1 MAATNTTSI
10 TTTTSGIQ
18 EGTQLQ
24 VTQNQNTTT
33 VGNYITDISIQP
45 YIKNRIVSF
54 FAYNMR
60 PNRRVHIFFDSV
72 NVDEYCAPG
81 SRLFVGSAGDPSY
94 NVYVVPTDGSNY
106 QSVSRVGNWGSPV
119 YTDQNGRVTGQF
131 NLPGGKFKT
140 GDRALQICDVDSL
153 VYGNDAITTVSSA
166 VFTASNITVSKETL
180 TLTTVT
186 PELNFIP
193 VSNTFVNT
201 DTTVLTSIIQDNVTV
216 LPPPPPPPPPIWFFF
231 LEPVAQA
238 LTINTPNGE
247 AGLYATSIDLFFKQK
262 SLIAERGV
270 NIYIC
275 ETQNGYPNGKVILPF
290 SSVHKTYHE
299 VNTSADGTVATRFTF
314 ESPVFLANKQTYAF
328 VVRPDNNDQDYQVWT
343 AELGDTDI
351 KTGYQMFSQPVIGTA
366 FYGATQEQWTALQT
380 EYVKFTLNRA
390 RFNTQKGQA
399 IFINTNTDFIS
410 VFNVSY
416 SNSTS
421 DILSGDY
428 VYQSDNSSPT
438 TANTSV
444 NGIVNFYNDVKDI
457 LYVDNSTGNFSTNK
471 NFQIHRFANAS
482 VVGSPN
488 SSTIV
493 AYGNT
498 GSLYNPVVDA
508 VVPQMAYIT
517 PAGTSV
523 EYFYTGTT
531 NSYSIESKETKVT
544 PGYEKE
550 MYDYERIVAS
560 RTNELT
566 SMAGKSFYIKGILY
580 SDSEFLSP
588 AIDTVRN
595 QQLVIKN
602 EIDPLGFDY
611 DEYFNNGNAK
621 SKYVSKV
628 ITLANGQDAEDIQII
643 LTAFR
648 PISSDIEVWIKF
660 LNGEDTESISQKTWT
675 PLYNVGYGL
684 YSDPSNPADMKEYV
698 YSVPSYY
705 VPIIT
710 SGTVTVSGTTVTGTG
725 TSTSFL
731 SQLQPGWFVTF
742 LVPSTAGYVEQK
754 RRIVSIASDNSLTVS
769 SAFVG
774 TYTTPTKMYLAPPP
788 TTAWVGKDDRT
799 ALTGTVSSYTT
810 NNAIVGSGT
819 TFTTSLSV
827 GSIISVGSDQ
837 QVVVSISNNT
847 LLNVGTPW
855 SSNNSGASGYITSK
869 PGLSYYNNATNFFT
883 SFKQFQIKI
892 VLKSNDT
899 SKVPIIDDL
908 RALAMQM

>member
-1 MAATNTTSI
+1 MSVTNTTSVI
-10 TTTTSGIQ
+10 STTTGIR
-18 EGTQLQ
+18 EGTRLQ
-24 VTQNQNTTT
+24 VTENRNTTT
-33 VGNYITDISIQP
+33 VGNYVTDISIQP

-72 NVDEYCAPG
+72 NVDQHCAPG
-81 SRLFVGSAGDPSY
+81 SRMVTGVESTDNTY
-94 NVYVVPTDGSNY
+94 IVPTDSSNY
-106 QSVSRVGNWGSPV
+106 QTVSRAGDWGTAV
-119 YTDQNGRVTGQF
+119 YTDRNGRVTGQF
-131 NLPGGKFKT
+131 NVPASTFRT
-140 GDRALQICDVDSL
+140 GERALQICDVDSL
-153 VYGNDAITTVSSA
+153 IYGNDSITTVSSA
-166 VFTASNITVSKETL
+166 TFTASNITVSRDTL

-201 DTTVLTSIIQDNVTV
+201 DTTVLTSVIEDNVTI
-216 LPPPPPPPPPIWFFF
+216 LPPPPPPQPFPWWLF

-247 AGLYATSIDLFFKQK
+247 AGIYATSIDLYFKQK
-262 SLIAERGV
+262 SLIAARGV
-270 NIYIC
+270 NVYIC

-290 SSVHKTYHE
+290 SRVHKTYYE
-299 VNTSADGTVATRFTF
+299 VNTSEDASVATRFTF
-314 ESPVFLANKQTYAF
+314 EAPVFLANKQTYAF
-328 VVRPDNNDQDYQVWT
+328 VVRPDNNDQDYQIWT
-343 AELGDTDI
+343 AELGDTDVSS
-351 KTGYQMFSQPVIGTA
+351 GRQMFSQPVVGTA

-390 RFNTQKGQA
+390 RFNTQRGQA
-399 IFINTNTDFIS
+399 VFLNTNTDFVS
-410 VFNVSY
+410 VFNVGFA
-416 SNSTS
+416 NSS
-421 DILSGDY
+421 SSILAGDY
-428 VYQSDNSSPT
+428 VYQSDNSTPT

-444 NGIVNFYNDVKDI
+444 GGVVNFYDDNKDI
-457 LYVDNSTGNFSTNK
+457 LYIDNSTGNFSTNK
-471 NFQIHRFANAS
+471 NFQIHRFANSS

-488 SSTIV
+488 TSTII

-508 VVPQMAYIT
+508 IVPQLAYIT
-517 PAGTSV
+517 PPGTSV
-523 EYFYTGTT
+523 EYFYRGTT
-531 NSYSIESKETKVT
+531 NSYSIESKETKIT

-560 RTNELT
+560 RTNEVN
-566 SMAGKSFYIKGILY
+566 SMAGKSLYIKGVLY

-588 AIDTVRN
+588 AIDTVRD

-602 EIDPLGFDY
+602 DIDPLGFDY
-611 DEYFNNGNAK
+611 DEYFNSGNAK
-621 SKYVSKV
+621 SKYISKI
-628 ITLANGQDAEDIQII
+628 ITLADGQDAEDLQIV

-648 PISSDIEVWIKF
+648 PINSDVEVWVKF
-660 LNGEDTESISQKTWT
+660 LNSEDTESISQKTWT
-675 PLYNVGYGL
+675 PLYNIGHGL

-698 YSVPSYY
+698 YNVPSYY
-705 VPIIT
+705 APVIT

-725 TSTSFL
+725 TAFL
-731 SQLQPGWFVTF
+731 SELQPGWFVTF
-742 LVPSTAGYVEQK
+742 LVPATAGYVEQK
-754 RRIVSIASDNSLTVS
+754 RKIVSIAGDSSLTVA

-774 TYTTPTKMYLAPPP
+774 TYTSATRMYLAPPP

-799 ALTGTVSSYTT
+799 QLTGTVSTYTT
-810 NNAIVGSGT
+810 NNAIIGSGT
-819 TFTTSLSV
+819 SFTTSLSV
-827 GSIISVGSDQ
+827 GSIISVGQDQ
-837 QVVVSISNNT
+837 QVVVSIANNT

-855 SSNNSGASGYITSK
+855 SSNNSSANGYVVSK

-883 SFKQFQIKI
+883 SYKQFQIKI

>member
-1 MAATNTTSI
+1 MAVTNTTSI
-10 TTTTSGIQ
+10 TSTTIGIR

-24 VTQNQNTTT
+24 VTENKNSKT
-33 VGNYITDISIQP
+33 VGNYVTDISIQP

-60 PNRRVHIFFDSV
+60 PDRRVHIFFDSV
-72 NVDEYCAPG
+72 NVDEHCAPG
-81 SRLFVGSAGDPSY
+81 SRDG
-94 NVYVVPTDGSNY
+94 NNTYVVPTDGGNY

-119 YTDQNGRVTGQF
+119 YTDKNGRVTGQF
-131 NLPGGKFKT
+131 NLPAGTFKT
-140 GDRALQICDVDSL
+140 GERALQICDVDSL

-166 VFTASNITVSKETL
+166 MFTASNITVSRDTL

-201 DTTVLTSIIQDNVTV
+201 DTTVLTSVIEDNVTI
-216 LPPPPPPPPPIWFFF
+216 LPPPPPPQPFPFWLF

-247 AGLYATSIDLFFKQK
+247 SGIYATSIDLFFKQK
-262 SLIAERGV
+262 SLVSERGV
-270 NIYIC
+270 NVYIC

-290 SSVHKTYHE
+290 SKVHKTYSE
-299 VNTSADGTVATRFTF
+299 VNISENGTVATRFTF
-314 ESPVFLANKQTYAF
+314 EAPVFLANKQTYAF

-343 AELGDTDI
+343 AELGDTDVN
-351 KTGYQMFSQPVIGTA
+351 TGYQVFSQPVVGTA

-410 VFNVSY
+410 VYNVGY
-416 SNSTS
+416 SNSSST
-421 DILSGDY
+421 ILAGDY
-428 VYQSDNSSPT
+428 VYQSDNSTPS
-438 TANTSV
+438 TANLSV
-444 NGIVNFYNDVKDI
+444 SGIVNFYDDNKNI

-471 NFQIHRFANAS
+471 YVQIHRFANSS
-482 VVGSPN
+482 VVSSPN
-488 SSTIV
+488 NSTIV
-493 AYGNT
+493 AYANT

-508 VVPQMAYIT
+508 LVPQLAYIT
-517 PAGTSV
+517 PPGTSV

-531 NSYSIESKETKVT
+531 NSYSIESKETKVI

-560 RTNELT
+560 RTNELN
-566 SMAGKSFYIKGILY
+566 SMSGKSLYLKGVMY

-602 EIDPLGFDY
+602 DIDPLGFDY
-611 DEYFNNGNAK
+611 DEYFNNGNAR
-621 SKYVSKV
+621 SKYVSKI
-628 ITLANGQDAEDIQII
+628 ITLADGQDAEDLQII

-648 PISSDIEVWIKF
+648 PIGSDVEVWVKF
-660 LNGEDTESISQKTWT
+660 LNGEDTESINQKTWS

-684 YSDPSNPADMKEYV
+684 YSDPSDPTDMKEYV
-698 YSVPSYY
+698 YTVPSYY
-705 VPIIT
+705 VPVIT

-725 TSTSFL
+725 TSFL
-731 SQLQPGWFVTF
+731 SELQPGWFVTF
-742 LVPSTAGYVEQK
+742 LVPSTAGYTEQK
-754 RRIVSIASDNSLTVS
+754 RKIVSIASDSSLTVS
-769 SAFVG
+769 SNFIG
-774 TYTTPTKMYLAPPP
+774 TYTSATRMYLAPPP
-788 TTAWVGKDDRT
+788 TTAWVGKDDRV

-810 NNAIVGSGT
+810 NNSIVGSGT
-819 TFTTSLSV
+819 SFTTQLSV
-827 GSIISVGSDQ
+827 GSVISVGSDQ
-837 QVVVSISNNT
+837 QVIVSIANNT
-847 LLNVGTPW
+847 LLSVGTPW
-855 SSNNSGASGYITSK
+855 SSATSGATAYRVSK
-869 PGLSYYNNATNFFT
+869 PGLSYYNSSTNFFT

-908 RALAMQM
+908 RALAMQL